1 MKRLLA
7 AVGVL
12 SVIAAAAPAVAA
24 PAKHGACKAPA
35 GAIVLKPGKEVTGV
49 IPTPVGVLNT
59 SQSEVGSYVLDLSG
73 RPAAT
78 RGKITFTLSWD
89 NPVSDYDLVV
99 NGVNELSTD
108 NPEVASVKASHCRA
122 VSLGL
127 EVFTGVPVDELTLA
141 VKGA

>member
-12 SVIAAAAPAVAA
+12 S
-24 PAKHGACKAPA
+24 
-35 GAIVLKPGKEVTGV
+35 
-49 IPTPVGVLNT
+49 
-59 SQSEVGSYVLDLSG
+59 
-73 RPAAT
+73 
-78 RGKITFTLSWD
+78 
-89 NPVSDYDLVV
+89 VV

-108 NPEVASVKASHCRA
+108 NPETSSVKASHCRA
-122 VSLGL
+122 VQLDL